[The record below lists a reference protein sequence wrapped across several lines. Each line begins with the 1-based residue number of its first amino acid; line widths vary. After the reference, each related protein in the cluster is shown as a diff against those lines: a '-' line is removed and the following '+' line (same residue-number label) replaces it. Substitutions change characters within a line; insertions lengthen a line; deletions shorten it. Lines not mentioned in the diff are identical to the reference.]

1 MDLGKI
7 MIGIALVM
15 LSAGM
20 LVSPAAAAGCDCSCT
35 VGCGSTMSPDD
46 ATVTPYSPPGR
57 DLPAGTLAPA
67 CGIASH
73 GSAP

>member
-20 LVSPAAAAGCDCSCT
+20 LVTPAAAAGCDSSCT
-35 VGCGSTMSPDD
+35 VGCGNVFSSAD
-46 ATVTPYSPPGR
+46 AMVTPYSPLVR
-57 DLPAGTLAPA
+57 DTPAGCLAPV
-67 CGIASH
+67 CGHTSH
-73 GSAP
+73 GSVP

>member
-15 LSAGM
+15 LSIGM
-20 LVSPAAAAGCDCSCT
+20 LVSPSAATTCDISCT
-35 VGCGSTMSPDD
+35 VGCGSTFSSAD

-57 DLPAGTLAPA
+57 DSRPGYLAPV
-67 CGIASH
+67 CGPASH